1 MAPPPWKPPAMRLFV
16 FTILLAALPAVIT
29 KSPIFGPQDVSSV
42 VGNSVSI
49 TCYYPDS
56 TVNRH
61 TRKYWCRKG
70 ASGLCTTLISSNGF
84 ISTEYAGRAQL
95 INFPENNTFVINIA
109 QLTQDDTGSY
119 KCGLG
124 TSNQPLFFDVSLEV
138 SQVPEFP
145 EGTHVYTEDLGRNV
159 TIECPFSKVNAAK
172 KKSLCKKIGQACE
185 LVIDSNNNV
194 NPNYVGRVKLAMA
207 GGTTGSKF
215 IVNITYLRPSDAGL
229 YVCQAGEDSS
239 ADRKN
244 ADLQVLEPVPELVY
258 SDLRSSVT
266 LDCALGRE
274 VAHWPKYLCRKNKET
289 CDVVINTK
297 GQRDS
302 AFEGRIL
309 LTPKDD
315 NGHFSVLITGLKK
328 EDEGH
333 YLCGASDSGLPQ
345 EGWPIQAWQVF
356 VNKES
361 TMPTTRTVVKGVTG
375 GSVAIACPYNPKD
388 SGSLKAWCRW
398 EADGNGHCPV
408 LVESHGKVNE
418 QYEGRL
424 ALFDQPGDGTYT
436 VILNQLTTQDA
447 GFYWCLT
454 DGDSRWRTTVE
465 LQVAEATGKPNL
477 EVTPQNVEAV
487 LGETLTLD
495 CHYPCKLYSH
505 EKYWCKWIN
514 GGCHTLSSQV
524 RQPSVSCDQ
533 DNQLV
538 TLTLNPVEK
547 DDEGWYWC
555 GVKQGQTY
563 GETTAIYVAVEGKTG
578 GSRQVSAPGAN
589 AQANAAPEEE
599 VAEFS
604 ASEKENKAAL
614 NPSLLAEETGIESVG
629 DQAQDSRASVDA
641 GSTEGQSGSS
651 KVLFSTLVPLGL
663 VLAVGAAAV
672 WVARVRHRKNVDRMS
687 LNSYRTDIS
696 MADFKNSR
704 DLGGNDNMG
713 VSPDAHE
720 TVLEGKD
727 EVVTTTEIATEPE
740 ESKKAKRS
748 SKEEADLAYSAF
760 LLQSSNIAAQVH
772 DGPKNV

>member
-1 MAPPPWKPPAMRLFV
+1 MAQPPWKPPAMKLFV
-16 FTILLAALPAVIT
+16 FAILLAVLPAVIT

-49 TCYYPDS
+49 TCYYPATS
-56 TVNRH
+56 VNRH

-145 EGTHVYTEDLGRNV
+145 ENTHVYTEDLGRTV
-159 TIECPFSKVNAAK
+159 TIECPFTKGNSA
-172 KKSLCKKIGQACE
+172 KKSLCKKIGQTCE

-194 NPNYVGRVKLAMA
+194 NPNYEGRVKFKMA
-207 GGTTGSKF
+207 GGTGASKF
-215 IVNITYLRPSDAGL
+215 IVTITNLRRSDTGL
-229 YVCQAGEDSS
+229 YVCQAGEGSN
-239 ADRKN
+239 ADIKN
-244 ADLQVLEPVPELVY
+244 ADLQVLEPEPELVY
-258 SDLRSSVT
+258 RDLRASAT
-266 LDCALGRE
+266 FDCALGSE
-274 VAHWPKYLCRKNKET
+274 VADLPKYLCRMNKET
-289 CDVVINTK
+289 CDVIINTK

-315 NGHFSVLITGLKK
+315 NGHFSVLITGLRK

-375 GSVAIACPYNPKD
+375 GSVAITCPYNPKD

-398 EADGNGHCPV
+398 EADGNGRCPV
-408 LVESHGKVNE
+408 LVESHGTVNE
-418 QYEGRL
+418 GYEGRL

-436 VILNQLTTQDA
+436 VILNQLTTQDT

-465 LQVAEATGKPNL
+465 LQVSEATGKPNL
-477 EVTPQNVEAV
+477 EVTPQTVEAV

-505 EKYWCKWIN
+505 DKYWCKWSN
-514 GGCHTLSSQV
+514 GGCHTLSSQA
-524 RQPSVSCDQ
+524 RQSSVSCDPN
-533 DNQLV
+533 NQLV
-538 TLTLNPVEK
+538 ALTLNPVEK
-547 DDEGWYWC
+547 EDEGWYWC

-563 GETTAIYVAVEGKTG
+563 GETTAIYIAVE
-578 GSRQVSAPGAN
+578 GSRQVSAPDAN
-589 AQANAAPEEE
+589 ARANAAPEEE
-599 VAEFS
+599 VGEFS
-604 ASEKENKAAL
+604 AGKIENKAV
-614 NPSLLAEETGIESVG
+614 PDPRLLAEETGRESVG
-629 DQAQDSRASVDA
+629 DQVQDSRASVHT
-641 GSTEGQSGSS
+641 GSTDGQSSGSS
-651 KVLFSTLVPLGL
+651 KVLFATLVPLGL
-663 VLAVGAAAV
+663 VLAVGAVAV

-696 MADFKNSR
+696 MGDFKNSR

-713 VSPDAHE
+713 ISPDTHE
-720 TVLEGKD
+720 TVLEGRD
-727 EVVTTTEIATEPE
+727 EVVTTTEVAIEPE

-760 LLQSSNIAAQVH
+760 LLQTSNIAAQVH
-772 DGPKNV
+772 DGPRDV